1 MIYDKSLGFIGGLL
15 LGGLVGATI
24 ALLLAPA
31 SGEKTREHIRSE
43 GVALKDRSEQYGND
57 RIHDAQALVKQG
69 QKGISDAQPRGSS
82 SPSSPIDRPRRALSK
97 AAPGLFQQPKI
108 RLRRSASCA
117 IAGVVFSKASRGLV
131 PALRLLIH
139 FKVEIGRQSNV
150 KSKTENGHAPGL
162 DIVDVVVAL
171 ELLDH
176 RSRRRRARR
185 QRCTQ
190 G

>member
-69 QKGISDAQPRGSS
+69 QKGISDAQASFGEARDEQRQQVREALGGS
-82 SPSSPIDRPRRALSK
+82 
-97 AAPGLFQQPKI
+97 
-108 RLRRSASCA
+108 
-117 IAGVVFSKASRGLV
+117 
-131 PALRLLIH
+131 
-139 FKVEIGRQSNV
+139 N
-150 KSKTENGHAPGL
+150 
-162 DIVDVVVAL
+162 
-171 ELLDH
+171 
-176 RSRRRRARR
+176 
-185 QRCTQ
+185 
-190 G
+190 